1 MDTEEEGGIS
11 PVHRSSLRN
20 KRIEAHIKHPKLES
34 RYQKI
39 RPTTW
44 FETSEAY
51 QRVLRNYDSA
61 LEECMLPVSA
71 HRQQIENFLVLWI
84 DCQDHSSMHVSAQQV
99 PVPASPAPA
108 LNPLARTEIF
118 LALYTHTHTHTHTH
132 PGEEVKPASL
142 GPTATLYK
150 STPRKELSQ
159 IRLEPCIYS
168 GQRPQKC
175 SFISEQGRDPEPDHK
190 YRSNLQSCGHA
201 PNQDRNCHHAR
212 KKPSFP
218 RLLPQPLRSGP
229 TS

>member
-1 MDTEEEGGIS
+1 MVDTEEEGGIS
-11 PVHRSSLRN
+11 QVHRSSLRN
-20 KRIEAHIKHPKLES
+20 KRFEAHIKHPKLES

-118 LALYTHTHTHTHTH
+118 LALYTHTHT
-132 PGEEVKPASL
+132 PWGRSEASQL
-142 GPTATLYK
+142 GPHCHPVQEYAKKGT
-150 STPRKELSQ
+150 
-159 IRLEPCIYS
+159 
-168 GQRPQKC
+168 
-175 SFISEQGRDPEPDHK
+175 EPD
-190 YRSNLQSCGHA
+190 Q
-201 PNQDRNCHHAR
+201 AR
-212 KKPSFP
+212 ALHLFRAK
-218 RLLPQPLRSGP
+218 
-229 TS
+229 TSEV

>member
-1 MDTEEEGGIS
+1 MRGLRPILSTPNLSPDT
-11 PVHRSSLRN
+11 
-20 KRIEAHIKHPKLES
+20 K
-34 RYQKI
+34 KI

-44 FETSEAY
+44 FETSGAY

-61 LEECMLPVSA
+61 LEECMLPVPA

-118 LALYTHTHTHTHTH
+118 LGLYTHTHTHTHTPWGRSEASQFGLHCH
-132 PGEEVKPASL
+132 PVQEYAKKG
-142 GPTATLYK
+142 T
-150 STPRKELSQ
+150 
-159 IRLEPCIYS
+159 EPDQARALHLF
-168 GQRPQKC
+168 GQRLQKC

-190 YRSNLQSCGHA
+190 YRSNPQSCGHA

-212 KKPSFP
+212 KKPSFL
-218 RLLPQPLRSGP
+218 RLLPQPIMSGH
-229 TS
+229 TSW